1 MNLRETFAISRLSR
15 VITHRRN
22 TRSHA
27 TDQRWHGVPRDTT
40 WGNKRGRNGREPR
53 VARIPHMWFFLS
65 LATSNKRTMRTAL
78 YERAT
83 QFCLPVTHFRKL
95 TTWLRVHLDH
105 EARWR
110 DTAKQQRQAT
120 PWTEFGGSRSYTR
133 SAIDSQPGAAWGA
146 STIRN
151 VETSSSWARYVG
163 HPCLSKTISLPS
175 RSSESNCES
184 REISSRES
192 AIVPVFSIYVQHVF
206 GFELAFEWRRGRERN
221 GRSEWLMGYK
231 LDK

>member
-133 SAIDSQPGAAWGA
+133 SAIDSQPDAAWGA

-163 HPCLSKTISLPS
+163 HPCLSKTILSPPVPLNRIANRVKFLLANPPSFQFFPSMYNMFSDLSL
-175 RSSESNCES
+175 RSNDGE
-184 REISSRES
+184 
-192 AIVPVFSIYVQHVF
+192 
-206 GFELAFEWRRGRERN
+206 GGRETVD
-221 GRSEWLMGYK
+221 RS
-231 LDK
+231 D